1 MAMKVEIEIFFA
13 FTFFYLS
20 LCFSFLL
27 YTFTFYLLCY
37 TLVSNY
43 SIKKLKS
50 IVRYKYKHMF
60 EVFYLIISLISA

>member
-13 FTFFYLS
+13 FAFFYLS

-27 YTFTFYLLCY
+27 YTFTFCY